1 MKHKLY
7 NRLLSLAL
15 AVGLVIGMLPSAAAV
30 VNDPDTHLTHTYNF
44 YNDEQ
49 LWNTQILSTGE
60 TLNQPQT
67 PDKEGKVFEGW
78 YTEKNGGELFDDY
91 GVEGQLTQSITTNLY
106 ARYSDAYY
114 VFYKD
119 GKDGRIL
126 YTQTYGNGDTVDWSD
141 VPYATSSVDEALIGW
156 SVNPDANTPDAEPSI
171 SGADITLYPVVAN
184 AHWITY
190 HSQGGSVVD
199 PAYVLTGDTTVC
211 PKDPTRQGYTF
222 DGWYTNPECT
232 IPFTFGSELQENVD
246 LYAKWTPGQS
256 RYTVVYWLENA
267 NDNGYTY
274 DSKVEETGATGTN
287 AGYDSKSYK
296 GFTLNQEKTNQAAVT
311 ISGDG
316 TTIRNVYYNRKTY
329 TLTFQI
335 YKSGWF
341 GGSWEDVYE
350 QKNIKYGQSVQTW
363 WDEASNEY
371 DGYLWYTS
379 NSMWDNTF
387 YTAPPTMPD
396 GNLTIYGKESSGRS
410 TIYYYEQN
418 TDNQIREPFRVNSSG
433 WSFTEEDFIEIP
445 GFTYYRNHHDS
456 GGWGGGSSDYYIYY
470 TRNRYNIEFTTN
482 GGPAVNNIT
491 GVLYEADISNRAPQN
506 YVVGETTK
514 NVNGQTYY
522 FAGWY
527 DNEALAGDPFSFR
540 GQKMPAHNLLL
551 YAKWD
556 TRKVTVTF
564 DVNGG
569 TPEIDSQT
577 VPHGTPA
584 EKPESPTREG
594 FQFAG
599 WTRNGKP
606 FNFGTPITE
615 DTTLVAQWIS
625 STSYSITYDPGT
637 GTGNP
642 VTDEKMYAS
651 GTNAKV
657 LSVPDS
663 FAPPVNYYG
672 FVCWNTKK
680 DGTGTNYY
688 PGGKLPMPEANVTL
702 YAQWAPNRST
712 TLTYDYND
720 GTDTKKTVTIKTPN
734 DRYAIDREAV
744 SENPGWRFIGWST
757 EKEPASTENLL
768 QKDDVILVDTISP
781 EKNVL
786 YAQWEKTGT
795 LVIEKTFDG
804 LSEDEIKSLN
814 GKLTFTVTGVN
825 SPIVFNTNSD
835 SWQKG
840 ESNEDAKKYTYTY
853 SVEGL
858 TSGEY
863 SVTESGYTLDG
874 YNWQGTTNPVKV
886 TVTAGESIFAPF
898 TNTYTPANINLTIT
912 KKIEGDPYGDGRDMF
927 SFRIT
932 CIDCADDTNI
942 GKVWYVHINGE
953 GSKTITLPVGKYEVE
968 ELSNMHYEFVK
979 VEPEPEILNPTTRA
993 IEYYGYDLIEDKTI
1007 TFTNEPVTSNI
1018 PSDGGGVENHFDKY
1032 EDGKIVWKPE
1042 EYGDD
1047 GEIQPKPTPE
1057 PSGE

>member
-7 NRLLSLAL
+7 TRLLSLAL

-126 YTQTYGNGDTVDWSD
+126 YTQTYGNGNTVDWSD

-199 PAYVLTGDTTVC
+199 PAYVLTGNKTVR
-211 PKDPTRQGYTF
+211 PEDPTRQGYTF

-232 IPFTFGSELQENVD
+232 IPFTFGNELNENVD
-246 LYAKWTPGQS
+246 LYAKWNPGQS
-256 RYTVVYWLENA
+256 HYTVVYWLENA
-267 NDNGYTY
+267 NDDGYTY
-274 DSKVEETGATGTN
+274 DSKVEKTGPTGTD
-287 AGYDSKSYK
+287 ADYDSKNYT
-296 GFTLNQEKTNQAAVT
+296 GFILNEEKTNQAAVT

-316 TTIRNVYYNRKTY
+316 TTIRNVFYSRRTY

-335 YKSGWF
+335 YE
-341 GGSWEDVYE
+341 GGIFWGNWEDVY
-350 QKNIKYGQSVQTW
+350 KKDGIKYGQSVQTW
-363 WDEASNEY
+363 WDEASDQNE
-371 DGYLWYTS
+371 GYLWYTS
-379 NSMWDNTF
+379 TNGSTF
-387 YTAPPTMPD
+387 YTAPPTMPNRD
-396 GNLTIYGKESSGRS
+396 LTIYGKESSGRS

-556 TRKVTVTF
+556 TKKVTVTF

-569 TPEIDSQT
+569 TPEIEQQT
-577 VPHGTPA
+577 ISYGTTA
-584 EKPESPTREG
+584 ARPEDPTREG
-594 FQFAG
+594 YQFAG
-599 WTRNGKP
+599 WTRNGTP

-625 STSYSITYDPGT
+625 AASYSITYDPGA
-637 GTGNP
+637 GTGEP

-657 LSVPDS
+657 LNVPDS
-663 FAPPVNYYG
+663 FTAPTDYVG
-672 FVCWNTKK
+672 FVCWNTKE

-688 PGGKLPMPEANVTL
+688 PGAKLPMPESNVTL
-702 YAQWAPNRST
+702 YAQWAPKRET
-712 TLTYDYND
+712 VLIYDYND
-720 GTDTKKTVTIKTPN
+720 GSGTQVSETIVTPN
-734 DRYAIDREAV
+734 GQYKIDHEPA
-744 SENPGWRFIGWST
+744 SSNPGWRFVGWST
-757 EKEPASTENLL
+757 EQNPANMDNLL
-768 QKDDVILVDTISP
+768 QKGDIILVDTLNP
-781 EKNVL
+781 ETNIL

-795 LVIEKTFDG
+795 LTITKTVEGLDDAEALAKLKTELKFTISDDDPSTEDKVIGSENITSFSGNSFTYKVDG
-804 LSEDEIKSLN
+804 LSAGEYAVTEKDYDTLENYKWVSDKS
-814 GKLTFTVTGVN
+814 
-825 SPIVFNTNSD
+825 SPITTKVEIVSGTEKKISFSNSY
-835 SWQKG
+835 
-840 ESNEDAKKYTYTY
+840 ESK
-853 SVEGL
+853 
-858 TSGEY
+858 
-863 SVTESGYTLDG
+863 
-874 YNWQGTTNPVKV
+874 
-886 TVTAGESIFAPF
+886 TAA
-898 TNTYTPANINLTIT
+898 LTIT
-912 KKIEGDPYGDGRDMF
+912 KQIEGETFGDGRDDF
-927 SFRIT
+927 SFKI
-932 CIDCADDTNI
+932 ISKDDGT
-942 GKVWYVHINGE
+942 VYYVHINGANSE
-953 GSKTITLPVGKYEVE
+953 TITLPTGEYTVTELDNLNYTPQGNSVQEVTVG
-968 ELSNMHYEFVK
+968 
-979 VEPEPEILNPTTRA
+979 
-993 IEYYGYDLIEDKTI
+993 GEDKTV
-1007 TFTNEPVTSNI
+1007 TFINNSTPTKI
-1018 PSDGGGVENHFDKY
+1018 PSDSGATQNNPDWAQNGIVTWNKDDDIV
-1032 EDGKIVWKPE
+1032 DGDVK
-1042 EYGDD
+1042 DD
-1047 GEIQPKPTPE
+1047 YPNT
-1057 PSGE
+1057 SN